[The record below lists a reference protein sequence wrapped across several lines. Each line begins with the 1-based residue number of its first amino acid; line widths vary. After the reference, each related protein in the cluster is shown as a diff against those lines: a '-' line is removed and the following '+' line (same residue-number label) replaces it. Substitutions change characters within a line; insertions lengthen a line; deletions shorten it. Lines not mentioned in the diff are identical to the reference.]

1 MDHGV
6 VCHSLRCIRFN
17 ALLYSLISRAEQS
30 TCTGTRGVPGWTVAF
45 PSTDLPSACCF
56 CRIKESFISQT
67 LNAFDFAEV
76 RSKKDRE
83 LLYEAKYGERG
94 GDVSITSIR
103 AVDYAA
109 ASEQFTMLRH

>member
-1 MDHGV
+1 
-6 VCHSLRCIRFN
+6 
-17 ALLYSLISRAEQS
+17 
-30 TCTGTRGVPGWTVAF
+30 
-45 PSTDLPSACCF
+45 LPYVCCF

-94 GDVSITSIR
+94 ADVSLISIR
-103 AVDYAA
+103 AVDFAA
-109 ASEQFTMLRH
+109 ASEQMTMLRH

>member
-1 MDHGV
+1 
-6 VCHSLRCIRFN
+6 
-17 ALLYSLISRAEQS
+17 
-30 TCTGTRGVPGWTVAF
+30 VPGWTVAF

-56 CRIKESFISQT
+56 CSIKESFISQT

-83 LLYEAKYGERG
+83 LLYEAKYGERDA
-94 GDVSITSIR
+94 DVSITSIR